1 MRERIAKS
9 KTIDIKSG
17 DIDLVTETDQE
28 VEKLLIN
35 GLSAQ
40 FPDHKFIGEESVAA
54 GSQCNLTDDP
64 TWIIDPIDGTM
75 NFVHTF
81 PHCCISIGLFIDQNP
96 EIGIVYNPMLEQLFT
111 AIRGRGAHLNEK
123 RIHVSKQTDLSKA
136 MLCFEN
142 GSSKEPE
149 KLKALFDNYQ
159 ALLPAVHA

>member
-1 MRERIAKS
+1 MES
-9 KTIDIKSG
+9 KTIETKSG
-17 DIDLVTETDQE
+17 EIDLVTETDQE

-35 GLSAQ
+35 GLSKQ

-54 GSQCNLTDDP
+54 GSQCDLTDDP

-96 EIGIVYNPMLEQLFT
+96 QIGIVYNPTLEQLFT
-111 AIRGRGAHLNEK
+111 AIRGRGAYLNGK
-123 RIHVSKQTDLSKA
+123 RIHVSEQTELSKA

-142 GSSKEPE
+142 GSNKEPE
-149 KLKALFDNYQ
+149 KLKALIENYQ
-159 ALLPAVHA
+159 ALLPVVHA